1 VRDTIRLGR
10 ILGIPVGTHWSVLV
24 IVALIVWALT
34 TGWFPERLPEAS
46 EAARYAA
53 ATVAAVG
60 LLGSLLVHELAHA
73 LLARRHGVQVEGI
86 TLWVL
91 GGVTR
96 LQTTNGDPR
105 VELRVAVVGPLTSLA
120 IAALAGTVWLVLQ
133 ATALGVAGEV
143 ALWLAL
149 VNTIVGVFNLVPAFP
164 LDGGRAYRAWVWQRT
179 GDRTAA
185 TRRAATVGRGFGHG
199 LVALGLLELLLLGAV
214 GGIWLAM
221 VGWFIGQAASA
232 EESQVAVSAALGGLR
247 VADLMTPDPVT
258 APNWWTVDRFIDT
271 IVTRGRVSTYPL
283 IDLDGRVTGLVTLRR
298 LASVPPTARASMRIS
313 EVAAGLDAIT
323 ISQPDE
329 PAIELL
335 RRLPTAPGARALVFD
350 HDRLVGIVSPTD
362 VARTLEI
369 ALLRDDESSAPAA
382 TNARLPPESS
392 DAGVATLPP
401 PPPCPPRGP

>member
-1 VRDTIRLGR
+1 MRDTIRLGR

-185 TRRAATVGRGFGHG
+185 TRRAATLGHGFGHG

-298 LASVPPTARASMRIS
+298 LASVPPTARASMRVS

-335 RRLPTAPGARALVFD
+335 QRLPTAPGARALVLD

-369 ALLRDDESSAPAA
+369 ALLRDDESSAHAA

-392 DAGVATLPP
+392 DTGVATLPP
-401 PPPCPPRGP
+401 PAPCPPRRP